1 MRMAFAK
8 HGYLASIVLW
18 AALVAMPA
26 SAASSLQDLPASRS
40 VPGGVAVIDLG
51 TADVAPRA
59 SIDGKPVLVV
69 QAGSSWYAVVGHALS
84 VPAGARTLSIERGE
98 RGRAT
103 EQRTIDV
110 APMAYAEQR
119 LNVAPKHVD
128 LSRDDLARHERER
141 AHQNTVIATFSAQA
155 PATLRMKAP
164 VPGPRSSSFGLKRVF
179 NGQARQPHSGMDI
192 AAPTGTPVVAPID
205 GVVIDSGDYFFNGRT
220 VWIDHGQGLLS
231 MMCHLDRIDV
241 KVGDHV
247 SAGQPLAAVGATGRV
262 TGPHLHW
269 SISLNRAMVDPALFV
284 ADDAK

>member
-1 MRMAFAK
+1 MTPLRMGFGMGALL
-8 HGYLASIVLW
+8 LAL
-18 AALVAMPA
+18 
-26 SAASSLQDLPASRS
+26 SAAAATSVQDLPTSRS
-40 VPGGVAVIDLG
+40 VPGGVAVVDLG
-51 TADVAPRA
+51 PAEVAPRA

-69 QAGSSWYAVVGHALS
+69 QAASSWYAVVGHALS
-84 VPAGARTLSIERGE
+84 VQAGTRVLSIERGNT
-98 RGRAT
+98 RDART

-110 APMAYAEQR
+110 APMQYAEQR

-128 LSRDDLARHERER
+128 LSREDLVRHERER
-141 AHQNTVIATFSAQA
+141 THQAKVIATFSAQA

-179 NGQARQPHSGMDI
+179 NGQSRQPHSGMDI

-241 KVGDHV
+241 KVGERV
-247 SAGQPLAAVGATGRV
+247 SAGQAVAAVGATGRV